1 MTRFSARLAV
11 VDCARGIGA
20 QEARNSG
27 KKTPVSI
34 ELVCRAE
41 PNVLNGNDMQG

>member
-1 MTRFSARLAV
+1 MTRVSARLTLE
-11 VDCARGIGA
+11 DCARGIGA

-41 PNVLNGNDMQG
+41 PSVLNGNDM